1 MINVHDMEY
10 YKDILCISHE
20 DLTRNDAKE
29 GEPSDAI
36 MSESNYKKLTSGKK
50 KLASGKERERM
61 NVVRSGKGF
70 GNYALVE
77 LASVPERFLT
87 KINRKYPNKG
97 VNLILRKWFDEHYFH
112 DEAARSWFST
122 FRYENGKPVPPEKQ
136 AEWTVNASV
145 LNAVIDLFNDKKMMC
160 KSMQGRRVNWDEIT
174 EAVDFYREKYKH
186 TLLSSPA
193 RFKDKVNAYKA
204 EGYAALVD
212 KRQVNQSARKVS
224 VKIERLLLSIAAL
237 PTNPFNNTIKELYD
251 KFMAG
256 EIDICDPT
264 SGELFQPEQFYN
276 KKGEPVVL
284 SESTIWNYMN
294 KTKNKILLDK
304 MRMSWTDFN
313 HKTRP
318 HHNRHSPFFSFSK
331 ISLDDRDLPRKA
343 TNGVRP
349 KAYYAYDVTSGCV
362 IGYAYNRLK
371 NTTLFVDCI
380 RNMFRTIERNGWNV
394 PAQVEVEN
402 HLVNQ
407 FADGLMRAGT
417 VFPFVRW
424 CNPTNSQE
432 KRAEHGNRAK
442 KYAVEKKNH
451 AGIGRWYLKL
461 SVNRPVEQKIFD
473 EENNNYKEKLYDYE
487 ELVADDIADIME
499 YNHMLHP
506 NQSMYPG
513 MTRWQVLC
521 ENMNPDLL
529 PLDKA
534 LLYRYIGECT
544 ETSIRRNQY
553 CQVQGTK
560 FWLSSPEMIDALQPN
575 DYKVKAYYLPEE
587 DGSIQ
592 EVYIYQNDCY
602 IDTCKDMGTY
612 NEAACEQTDEDR
624 EIFTNQSKFLS
635 QFDKMV
641 KDGKIQ
647 KVVIIPKEEKAAIAA
662 TVPKEVPMPPD
673 KEAEEEEDY
682 SRYMNT
688 DYVRSMARA
697 AF

>member
-1 MINVHDMEY
+1 MINVHYMEY

-20 DLTRNDAKE
+20 DLTRNDAKD

-36 MSESNYKKLTSGKK
+36 MSESNYKKLTSGE
-50 KLASGKERERM
+50 GRERM
-61 NVVRSGKGF
+61 NVVRPGKGF

-77 LASVPERFLT
+77 LASIPERFMV

-97 VNLILRKWFDEHYFH
+97 VNLILRKWFDEHYYP
-112 DEAARSWFST
+112 DDAARSWFST
-122 FRYENGKPVPPEKQ
+122 FRYEDGKRGKEIPPEKQ
-136 AEWTVNASV
+136 VEWTVNASV
-145 LNAVIDLFNDKKMMC
+145 LNAVIALFNDKKMMC
-160 KSMQGRRVNWDEIT
+160 RAMQGRRVNWDEMA
-174 EAVDFYREKYKH
+174 EAVDFYREKYGH

-193 RFKDKVNAYKA
+193 RFKEKVNAYKA

-212 KRQVNQSARKVS
+212 KRQVNQSARKVN
-224 VKIERLLLSIAAL
+224 VRIERLLLSIAAL
-237 PTNPFNNTIKELYD
+237 PTNPFNNTVNELYSQ
-251 KFMAG
+251 FIEG
-256 EIDICDPT
+256 VIDICDPIT
-264 SGELFQPEQFYN
+264 GELFQPEDFY
-276 KKGEPVVL
+276 KKGKPVYL
-284 SESTIWNYMN
+284 SDSTIWNYMN
-294 KTKNKILLDK
+294 KTKNKILLEK

-313 HKTRP
+313 HKVRP
-318 HHNRHSPFFSFSK
+318 HHDRHNGEFSFSK

-371 NTTLFVDCI
+371 NTTLFMDCI

-407 FADGLMRAGT
+407 FADGLMRAGA

-432 KRAEHGNRAK
+432 KRAEHFNRAK
-442 KYAVEKKNH
+442 KYSVEKKNH

-461 SVNRPVEQKIFD
+461 SVNRPIEEKIFD
-473 EENNNYKEKLYDYE
+473 EENNNYREKLYDYD
-487 ELVADDIADIME
+487 ELVADDIADINE
-499 YNHMLHP
+499 YNNMLHP
-506 NQSMYPG
+506 NQALYPG

-521 ENMNPDLL
+521 EKMNPDLM
-529 PLDKA
+529 PINKA

-544 ETSIRRNQY
+544 ETSIHRNQY
-553 CQVQGTK
+553 CQVLNTK

-602 IDTCKDMGTY
+602 IDTCKDMGAY
-612 NEAACEQTDEDR
+612 NEATCEQTDEDR
-624 EIFTNQSKFLS
+624 EIFTNQSKFMS

-662 TVPKEVPMPPD
+662 TVPKEVLLPPD
-673 KEAEEEEDY
+673 KESEKEEEDY

-688 DYVRSMARA
+688 EYVRSMARA